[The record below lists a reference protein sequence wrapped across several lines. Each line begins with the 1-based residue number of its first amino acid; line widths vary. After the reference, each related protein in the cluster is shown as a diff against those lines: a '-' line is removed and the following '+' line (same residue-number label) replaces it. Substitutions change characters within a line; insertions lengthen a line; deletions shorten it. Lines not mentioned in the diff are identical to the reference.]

1 MTAAEL
7 ESTRP
12 LRAAVSLAALR
23 ANLALIRRAIPE
35 DTELIACVKANAYG
49 HGLRGVA
56 TCLAAEGVRWL
67 SLGSP
72 ADALAVRR
80 WGVACDILLFP
91 TGVGGHPAPL
101 VEAGITVSVQSW
113 DEAVEIGRAARTRA
127 PAIFLKV
134 DSGLGR
140 VGVPL
145 GEAVALAARIRAE
158 LPDIRLAGL
167 FTHLPFGGPDSRAW
181 VEERLAEFG
190 KVTADIRAATPGPLL
205 VQALASA
212 GVASGMK
219 APEANAV
226 CPGSLLYGIEPAWLA
241 APFGT
246 RPVLAEVGTTLEMLR
261 VIPPGARYGYGGG
274 RVAARATRLGALPI
288 GYSSSFLVPKPGQKA
303 RVAGHEV
310 PVLSVSLEHAVVDLS
325 DVADARIGAPVCLL
339 AGDASAGPT
348 LAQVA
353 SQQGRSALEVL
364 VALSGHAAYE
374 YLEADPG
381 AAPGPRRHR
390 DRDV

>member
-1 MTAAEL
+1 MTAAEPDSL
-7 ESTRP
+7 AP
-12 LRAAVSLAALR
+12 LRAVVSLAALR
-23 ANLALIRRAIPE
+23 ANLALIRRAIPA

-56 TCLAAEGVRWL
+56 TCLEAEGVRWL

-72 ADALAVRR
+72 ADALNLRR
-80 WGVACDILLFP
+80 WGVRCDILLFP

-101 VEAGITVSVQSW
+101 VDAGITLSVQSF
-113 DEAVEIGRAARTRA
+113 DEAVEIVRAARARA

-145 GEAVALAARIRAE
+145 GEAVALAARIRTE

-167 FTHLPFGGPDSRAW
+167 FTHLPFGGPDRRAW

-212 GVASGMK
+212 GVASGMN

-226 CPGSLLYGIEPAWLA
+226 CPGSLLYGIEPASLSI
-241 APFGT
+241 PLGT
-246 RPVLAEVGTTLEMLR
+246 GPVLTEVRTVLETIR
-261 VIPPGARYGYGGG
+261 TIPPGTRYGYGGG
-274 RVAARATRLGALPI
+274 RVAAHVTRLGALPI
-288 GYSSSFLVPKPGQKA
+288 GYSSSFLVPKAGQKV
-303 RVAGHEV
+303 RVAGHEA
-310 PVLSVSLEHAVVDLS
+310 PVLSVSLEHAVVDLT
-325 DVADARIGAPVCLL
+325 DVAGARVGAPVCLL
-339 AGDASAGPT
+339 ASDAAVGPT
-348 LAQVA
+348 LADVA
-353 SQQGRSALEVL
+353 SQQGRTALEVL
-364 VALSGHAAYE
+364 VSLTGRAAYE
-374 YLEADPG
+374 YLEQSP
-381 AAPGPRRHR
+381 
-390 DRDV
+390 